1 MRRLFPLLALYGAI
15 NAIAYSSLLP
25 MWEGFDEAYHY
36 GYVQFLS
43 TNLALPVLGRDTLS
57 REIWH
62 SYEYQP
68 VSHYLQ
74 GFTGAPLNFT
84 DYFAKPPEERAQL
97 RVQLDSLA
105 AYEKY
110 QPQPDKP
117 NYEVNQPPLPY
128 LPMLAVD
135 QILVNAPLPKRV
147 LWIRMLVAL
156 LAVAMIAHS
165 TLLLAGELGL
175 PQLYRAIVLF
185 CVFSSQMLYATIC
198 HVSNDTLAVPVMGYL
213 IWAAIRVAH
222 TGTQRDCLLLG
233 LITAAALLTKAY
245 FLFLLPLVAGAMIWA
260 IWRKR
265 AAIRALIY
273 FLIPLLLLAGPWH
286 VRNVL
291 LYHDLSGTADK
302 TSGVGAGALFGAAME
317 MPWLQS
323 IASLA
328 HSSLWTGN
336 NSFTTFSST
345 TIDVMLLLLAASVIL
360 YTVHARRQIAE
371 WTLAAAIGLFSIAL
385 LLISATFYVG
395 SKHEA
400 IAAMPWYTQ
409 LLLAPVLLLAFLGL
423 SRARRWG
430 RIIATM
436 FVMLWG
442 YVLITTYLI
451 KLVPLYSGFANAHSA
466 LRELPGWYWNHWGQ
480 MIEMLR
486 TVCPADPRAICTAVT
501 AALAMCLLLAIWLG
515 SAVLRR
521 QEGVNPE

>member
-147 LWIRMLVAL
+147 LWIRMLIAL

-165 TLLLAGELGL
+165 MLLLAGELGL

-198 HVSNDTLAVPVMGYL
+198 HVSNDALAVPVMGYL

-245 FLFLLPLVAGAMIWA
+245 FLFLLPLAPITTTHGTSAG
-260 IWRKR
+260 RPVKQE
-265 AAIRALIY
+265 AA
-273 FLIPLLLLAGPWH
+273 
-286 VRNVL
+286 
-291 LYHDLSGTADK
+291 
-302 TSGVGAGALFGAAME
+302 
-317 MPWLQS
+317 
-323 IASLA
+323 
-328 HSSLWTGN
+328 
-336 NSFTTFSST
+336 NSQQNRQLRFTFDWFQKVFSW
-345 TIDVMLLLLAASVIL
+345 VPKM
-360 YTVHARRQIAE
+360 R
-371 WTLAAAIGLFSIAL
+371 
-385 LLISATFYVG
+385 
-395 SKHEA
+395 
-400 IAAMPWYTQ
+400 
-409 LLLAPVLLLAFLGL
+409 GL
-423 SRARRWG
+423 SVKGNAPE
-430 RIIATM
+430 
-436 FVMLWG
+436 V
-442 YVLITTYLI
+442 V
-451 KLVPLYSGFANAHSA
+451 SG
-466 LRELPGWYWNHWGQ
+466 
-480 MIEMLR
+480 
-486 TVCPADPRAICTAVT
+486 
-501 AALAMCLLLAIWLG
+501 
-515 SAVLRR
+515 
-521 QEGVNPE
+521 